1 MSAAISSA
9 VLALVPAAVVA
20 KAPRLVLRAAAVDA
34 VASAAADKVCPDR
47 KAAKTCG
54 RCLGKKKTTFVVS
67 GLDVL
72 DSILGKSTAA
82 AAAAAAAAPAKEVTV
97 TCISCE
103 GKGVSNAWREVYD
116 AQIYCK
122 CAAYHFPTEAPDG
135 HAVFGNT
142 TWLCKGC
149 GKVSCF
155 G

>member
-9 VLALVPAAVVA
+9 VLALA

-103 GKGVSNAWREVYD
+103 GKGVS
-116 AQIYCK
+116 IYCK